1 MSHGSAISL
10 TWLSVGSWRHASR
23 KRPSSWK
30 PCGSRARIGG
40 EVEAE
45 AVDAHVVGPVAQA
58 VHHHLQ
64 HAAVAEIHGVAGAS
78 VVDVVPRV
86 GGQPVV
92 GGVVDALEGQGGT
105 KLVALG
111 GVVVDDV
118 EDQLEPGIVQMR
130 HHLLELGEGEVGVG
144 RVAPGGGEEA
154 DRVVAPVVLQPLVE
168 QVAVVDEGVDRQQL
182 DRADA
187 ERAQVTGDLG
197 AGQPG
202 ISAAQR
208 LGQRRMALG
217 QPAHMRLVDDGVLPG
232 DAPPPVAPGEG
243 RVDHAGLHRV
253 GSAVALVEG
262 RVVAALDLIAEQ
274 RRVPLDMA
282 DHLLGVGIDQQL
294 VGIEAVAC
302 RRLVG
307 TVHAVAVDRAR
318 PCIGQVTVPDLVGV
332 LRQGD
337 ALDLAPAA
345 LLEQAE
351 LDLGGVGR
359 EQGKVDAQ
367 TVPGGAERIGEA
379 F

>member
-1 MSHGSAISL
+1 
-10 TWLSVGSWRHASR
+10 
-23 KRPSSWK
+23 
-30 PCGSRARIGG
+30 
-40 EVEAE
+40 
-45 AVDAHVVGPVAQA
+45 
-58 VHHHLQ
+58 
-64 HAAVAEIHGVAGAS
+64 
-78 VVDVVPRV
+78 
-86 GGQPVV
+86 
-92 GGVVDALEGQGGT
+92 
-105 KLVALG
+105 
-111 GVVVDDV
+111 
-118 EDQLEPGIVQMR
+118 
-130 HHLLELGEGEVGVG
+130 
-144 RVAPGGGEEA
+144 
-154 DRVVAPVVLQPLVE
+154 
-168 QVAVVDEGVDRQQL
+168 
-182 DRADA
+182 
-187 ERAQVTGDLG
+187 
-197 AGQPG
+197 
-202 ISAAQR
+202 
-208 LGQRRMALG
+208 
-217 QPAHMRLVDDGVLPG
+217 MRLVDDGVLPG
-232 DAPPPVAPGEG
+232 DATPPVAPGEG

-307 TVHAVAVDRAR
+307 TVHAVAVNRAR
-318 PCIGQVTVPDLVGV
+318 PCIGQVSVPDLVGV